1 MGANKELMFRMQEQE
16 YFAIPYEI
24 REKHF
29 ASKNMTPELSD
40 FNELMKDENYVNFRK
55 VYKKAKKELEEY
67 QYHLREKIR
76 NEKLNNGK

>member
-1 MGANKELMFRMQEQE
+1 MGATKELMFRMQEQE

-40 FNELMKDENYVNFRK
+40 FNELMKDAE
-55 VYKKAKKELEEY
+55 YKKLYKESKLAKERLLNQATK
-67 QYHLREKIR
+67 LREEKR
-76 NEKLNNGK
+76 KLNK